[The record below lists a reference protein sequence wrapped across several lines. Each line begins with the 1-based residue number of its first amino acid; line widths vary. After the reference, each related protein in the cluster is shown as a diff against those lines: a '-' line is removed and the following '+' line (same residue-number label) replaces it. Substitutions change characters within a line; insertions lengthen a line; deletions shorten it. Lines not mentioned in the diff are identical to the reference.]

1 MAKTLKI
8 ASYNIHK
15 GMSALN
21 RRLVVHDVRKAL
33 EALEPD
39 VVFLQEV
46 QGSHERRAQQFTY
59 WPESPQHE
67 FLEHGDLKSVYGR
80 NAVHKLG
87 HHGNALL
94 SRFPVV
100 RWGNHDITLNRFEQ
114 RGLLHCVLDVPGW
127 QQPLHAFCVHLNLLG
142 RDRRKQLNKLVSQIH
157 HEVPDDAPLVIA
169 GDFNDWRREATHVLQ
184 HDVHVVEA
192 FEALHGAPA
201 RSFPV
206 KMPVLSLDRIY
217 VRGFNIELANV
228 LGGAPWT
235 GLSDH
240 APLYTV
246 LRKT

>member
-1 MAKTLKI
+1 
-8 ASYNIHK
+8 
-15 GMSALN
+15 MSALN

-67 FLEHGDLKSVYGR
+67 FLEHGELKSVYGR

-100 RWGNHDITLNRFEQ
+100 RWGNHDITLNRFEH

-127 QQPLHAFCVHLNLLG
+127 EQPLHAFCVHLNLLG
-142 RDRRKQLNKLVSQIH
+142 RDRASNSTSWL
-157 HEVPDDAPLVIA
+157 
-169 GDFNDWRREATHVLQ
+169 
-184 HDVHVVEA
+184 
-192 FEALHGAPA
+192 A
-201 RSFPV
+201 RSIMKCP
-206 KMPVLSLDRIY
+206 MMRRWLSRAILTI
-217 VRGFNIELANV
+217 
-228 LGGAPWT
+228 GGARPRMCCSTMCMWWKR
-235 GLSDH
+235 
-240 APLYTV
+240 
-246 LRKT
+246 LRPCTARQRVVFR